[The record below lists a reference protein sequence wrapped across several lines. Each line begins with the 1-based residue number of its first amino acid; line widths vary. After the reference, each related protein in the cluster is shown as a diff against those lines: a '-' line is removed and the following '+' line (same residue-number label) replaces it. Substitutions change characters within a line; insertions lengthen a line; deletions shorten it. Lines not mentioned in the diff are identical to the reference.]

1 MAVVPQA
8 RNRTGQLGVA
18 ARRII
23 DVALVDADEI
33 GEDIEVVG
41 VVVAAIDVGLS
52 GDFPSGGA
60 PHLRHIDVKG
70 GEIYALNGVP
80 NQDFTPQSMDF
91 GDHLRQKVGIGDA
104 LLVGADVKVGG
115 MGENGGHFLENGV
128 EGGDTLRRL
137 HVETHGAD
145 EGFAVAGHVDLG
157 DNGHTALT
165 SVGFEGVGF
174 GLRVVLSGET
184 RHGGGGSQL
193 RKGFDLKAPRLVFRE
208 VPMKDVD
215 FEARQEVDLSAKVV
229 DRDKRASDV
238 VHKTADF
245 EGGKVGDREAF
256 EPWCGATLRE
266 LAQSLCGANH
276 TDGRGGGDVDALG
289 RNAEPIA
296 F

>member
-1 MAVVPQA
+1 M
-8 RNRTGQLGVA
+8 
-18 ARRII
+18 
-23 DVALVDADEI
+23 
-33 GEDIEVVG
+33 VG

-60 PHLRHIDVKG
+60 PHLRHIYVKG

-80 NQDFTPQSMDF
+80 NHDFTPQSMDF
-91 GDHLRQKVGIGDA
+91 GDDLRQKVGIGDA

-157 DNGHTALT
+157 DNGHTALA
-165 SVGFEGVGF
+165 SVGFEGAGF
-174 GLRVVLSGET
+174 GLRVVLSGENASWEAV
-184 RHGGGGSQL
+184 GSQL
-193 RKGFDLKAPRLVFRE
+193 RKGFDLKAPCLVFRE

-238 VHKTADF
+238 VHETADF
-245 EGGKVGDREAF
+245 EGGEVGDREAF
-256 EPWCGATLRE
+256 ELWCGAALRE

-289 RNAEPIA
+289 RNAQPVA